1 MDIPYHIL
9 FIYLLHV
16 VKHNLQKIKMKFKS
30 STVSFIVLALT
41 EMAAGQ
47 VAAPR
52 RYHRNR
58 NRNRALQSMS
68 LSYALTNDEVSAESH
83 KQTSGKS
90 GKGCD
95 PSRDVNLAD
104 YQQWRGEVGYWLGEL
119 SFYGQDGTPFESSS
133 WPYPYANYRGFI
145 TGNIEGNAYR
155 QRNLFL
161 YPPQDSDLCDS
172 LDPNVVG
179 GGTCGVNGNS
189 LVFFADQAATTCSD
203 GVVEGIVGGVF
214 TRTQLVGDDNALLYQ
229 VFFPDFLGGGL
240 VQSQLT
246 TLTGV
251 DDGIRTRTAQG
262 FAPFSQVATSTSF
275 YRERRVSEEEFYAA
289 LNETIAD
296 YNILESDLCLRNGFG
311 REPVDGYMP
320 GYGQCVDHLQQ
331 SFASPFEP
339 L

>member
-1 MDIPYHIL
+1 
-9 FIYLLHV
+9 
-16 VKHNLQKIKMKFKS
+16 
-30 STVSFIVLALT
+30 
-41 EMAAGQ
+41 MAASQ

-52 RYHRNR
+52 RYHRHR
-58 NRNRALQSMS
+58 NRNRALQESMS
-68 LSYALTNDEVSAESH
+68 FALTNDVSAESH

-119 SFYGQDGTPFESSS
+119 SFYGQDGEPFENQE
-133 WPYPYANYRGFI
+133 WPYPYADYRGFI

-161 YPPQDSDLCDS
+161 YPPQDSDLCGS
-172 LDPNVVG
+172 FDPEVVG
-179 GGTCGVNGNS
+179 DGTCGVNGNS
-189 LVFFADQAATTCSD
+189 LVFFADQAATTCAN
-203 GVVEGIVGGVF
+203 GVVEGTVGGVF

-251 DDGIRTRTAQG
+251 DDAIRTRTAQS
-262 FAPFSQVATSTSF
+262 FAPFIQVARSASF
-275 YRERRVSEEEFYAA
+275 YRERRVSEEEFYTA
-289 LNETIAD
+289 LNETITD
-296 YNILESDLCLRNGFG
+296 YNILESDLCFRNGFG

-331 SFASPFEP
+331 SFEPPFEP